1 MANVAFLGTGLM
13 GGPMARRL
21 LDAGHDVTVW
31 NRTAERARPL
41 AEAGAEVAG
50 TPAEAASGAEFVI
63 TMLANQNALREV
75 VTGPRGVAS
84 GIRPD
89 SVLIDMST
97 VGPDEVRRLRQE
109 LPPEVELVDAP
120 VMGSV
125 GRATAGELTI
135 VVGAAE
141 PVFERVKDLLEVLGK
156 PRHVGDL
163 GAGAAMKLVLNS
175 TLGAMV
181 AAVGEAIALA
191 DGLGLDRKIVLDV
204 LEASQVGAFVQQKRD
219 AIQSGDYPP
228 QFKLS
233 LAAKDLRLV
242 EEAAKRAGIDLEV
255 ASLTRTML
263 ERAEKEGRGDQDY
276 AALVGSIL
284 ERAESS

>member
-21 LDAGHDVTVW
+21 LDAGHDLTVW
-31 NRTAERARPL
+31 NRTAERAKPL
-41 AEAGAEVAG
+41 EEAGAEVAG

-63 TMLANQNALREV
+63 TMLANQSALREV
-75 VTGPRGVAS
+75 VTGPDGVAS
-84 GIRPD
+84 AIRPG

-97 VGPDEVRRLRQE
+97 VGPDEVRLLRQE

-135 VVGAAE
+135 VVGAGE
-141 PVFERVKDLLEVLGK
+141 PAFERVKGLLGVLGK

-163 GAGAAMKLVLNS
+163 GAGAALKLVLNS
-175 TLGAMV
+175 TLGAIV
-181 AAVGEAIALA
+181 ATVGEAIALA
-191 DGLGLDRKIVLDV
+191 DGLGLDRKTVLDV
-204 LEASQVGAFVQQKRD
+204 LEASQLGMFVQQKRE

-242 EEAAKRAGIDLEV
+242 EDAAERAGIDLEV
-255 ASLTRTML
+255 VSLTRKML

-284 ERAESS
+284 ERAQGT

>member
-1 MANVAFLGTGLM
+1 MANVAFLGIGLM

-41 AEAGAEVAG
+41 EEAGAKVAG
-50 TPAEAASGAEFVI
+50 TPADAVSGAEFAI
-63 TMLANQNALREV
+63 TMLANQDALREV
-75 VTGPRGVAS
+75 VTGPEGVAS

-97 VGPDEVRRLRQE
+97 VGPEEVRRLREE
-109 LPPEVELVDAP
+109 LPPEVDLVDAP

-141 PVFERVKDLLEVLGK
+141 PVFDRVKALLEVLGK

-181 AAVGEAIALA
+181 ASVGEAIALA
-191 DGLGLDRKIVLDV
+191 DGLGLDRKIALDV

-219 AIQSGDYPP
+219 AIESGDYPP

-242 EEAAKRAGIDLEV
+242 EEAAERAGIDLEV
-255 ASLTRTML
+255 ASLTREML
-263 ERAEKEGRGDQDY
+263 ERAQQEGRGDQDY
-276 AALVGSIL
+276 AALVGSLL
-284 ERAESS
+284 ERAGGS

>member
-13 GGPMARRL
+13 GGAMARRL
-21 LDAGHDVTVW
+21 LDAGHDLTVW
-31 NRTAERARPL
+31 NRTAERAKPL
-41 AEAGAEVAG
+41 EEAGAEVAG

-63 TMLANQNALREV
+63 TMLADARALRDV
-75 VTGPRGVAS
+75 VTGPEGVAS
-84 GIRPD
+84 AIRPG

-97 VGPDEVRRLRQE
+97 VGPDEVRRLREE
-109 LPPEVELVDAP
+109 LPPEVVLVDAP

-135 VVGAAE
+135 VVGADEAA
-141 PVFERVKDLLEVLGK
+141 FERVKDLLAVLGK
-156 PRHVGDL
+156 PRPVGDL
-163 GAGAAMKLVLNS
+163 GAGAALKLVLNS
-175 TLGAMV
+175 TLGAIV
-181 AAVGEAIALA
+181 ATVGEAIALA
-191 DGLGLDRKIVLDV
+191 DRFGLDRKTVLDV
-204 LEASQVGAFVQQKRD
+204 LEASQLGMFVQQKRE

-242 EEAAKRAGIDLEV
+242 EDAAQRAGIDLEV
-255 ASLTRTML
+255 VSLTRTML

-284 ERAESS
+284 ERAQGT